1 MVKTIILSSL
11 IASLFLAADAKTYN
25 TKVVILGGGVSG
37 ISAALNLTDAG
48 ITDFMMVEARDEL
61 GGRAQNAPFAGTNV
75 ELGCNWVQGLGTNPI
90 NQMAIKYKLK
100 TAFSDSADVVWYDED
115 GKYNGTEIYDRAN
128 EALEAVNE
136 LGSKY
141 ILLFGIDL

>member
-1 MVKTIILSSL
+1 MVKSIILSSL
-11 IASLFLAADAKTYN
+11 IASLFLAADAKVYN

-48 ITDFMMVEARDEL
+48 VTDFLMLEARDEL
-61 GGRAQNAPFAGTNV
+61 GGRAQNAPFAGTKV

-90 NQMAIKYKLK
+90 NEMATRYKLN
-100 TAFSDSADVVWYDED
+100 TAKSDSADVVWYDED
-115 GKYNGTEIYDRAN
+115 GKYDGKAIYDRAN

-136 LGSKY
+136 LGSK
-141 ILLFGIDL
+141 L